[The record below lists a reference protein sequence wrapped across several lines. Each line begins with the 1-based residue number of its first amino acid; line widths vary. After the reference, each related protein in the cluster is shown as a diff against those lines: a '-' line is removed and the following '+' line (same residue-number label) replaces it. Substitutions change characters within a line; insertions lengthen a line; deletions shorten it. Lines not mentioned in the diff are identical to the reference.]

1 MLIDP
6 VNRARLKKFGLEV
19 FTKVDLLYMAED
31 AGEDW
36 NYSYR
41 NMLRN
46 FRHFKPDLFLET
58 MEVLTECISCCADRS
73 NILSIVAKTL
83 AYSGVQTEYVNR
95 TPLEYL
101 QWVLDEMKDEWEH
114 PSYDP
119 MVPFGRM
126 RELD

>member
-6 VNRARLKKFGLEV
+6 VDEARLKKLGLEV
-19 FTKVDLLYMAED
+19 FTKVDQLYIAED
-31 AGEDW
+31 GDEDW

-58 MEVLTECISCCADRS
+58 MEALTECISRCADHS
-73 NILSIVAKTL
+73 NILSIIAETL
-83 AYSGVQTEYVNR
+83 AFSGVQPEYVNR
-95 TPLEYL
+95 THLEFL
-101 QWVLDEMKDEWEH
+101 QWVLDEMKDEWQH

-119 MVPFGRM
+119 MFPFG
-126 RELD
+126 E